1 MLISKKAI
9 YNANP
14 PFLLTLATKSWV
26 LVSKV
31 SESNN
36 CLTLEIVE
44 IKNGN
49 FNVRSIDLNELPFYV
64 GEDIWELEYGS
75 VIMTL
80 NHPSLHDH
88 PAKTLWEQW
97 IGFIKK
103 A

>member
-1 MLISKKAI
+1 MLVSKKEI
-9 YNANP
+9 NNANP
-14 PFLLTLATKSWV
+14 PFLLTSATKSWV

-44 IKNGN
+44 IKNGK
-49 FNVRSIDLNELPFYV
+49 FNVRSISLNELPFYV
-64 GEDIWELEYGS
+64 GADIWELEYGS

-88 PAKTLWEQW
+88 PANTLWEQW
-97 IGFIKK
+97 IESTKNI
-103 A
+103 